1 MSGGR
6 ARYVARV
13 LGRLLAEEARARRKP
28 GDGAGERARA
38 VREALQDLG
47 PFYIKIG
54 QVLST
59 RPDFVPPA
67 MLEELATLHDRVSST
82 PFSDFEPVLAADL
95 GPAWPRLFQAFDTR
109 SPLGAASLAQVYRAR
124 LADGTPVAVK
134 VQRPGAQETMD
145 EDMRLLRRAARVL
158 ARATPRFTAV
168 VDVPAML
175 DVLFDAMETET
186 DFRAEAANMRRA
198 RQLTEPYEHLT
209 VPRVLMPPT
218 RRVLVQSLAPGTSIR
233 DADPHDF
240 TLAQRTGIGRD
251 LMAFMYHGYFLDRY
265 FHADPHP
272 GNLFVHPGEPAHLI
286 DWGMV
291 GRMDSGTSRSLV
303 LALLTIADNDGA
315 GLAKTWVEMGHPTAW
330 ADLAGFRSDISRLV
344 PKITSAALDELDFG
358 VTLTAVLTHST
369 RRGIRSSPA
378 ISLLGKSFAN
388 LEGSIR
394 YLCPELSITDV
405 FADNLRTI
413 IFGLA
418 RETLSERQAART
430 ALDIMIAA
438 PAALQ
443 QTRGVLRTLADQDLT
458 FHAKV
463 AGESTRH
470 GKLDNT
476 GSRASWAAILALA
489 AYLAHGARGR

>member
-1 MSGGR
+1 M
-6 ARYVARV
+6 
-13 LGRLLAEEARARRKP
+13 LGRLLAEEARARGKP
-28 GDGAGERARA
+28 GDQAGERARA
-38 VREALQDLG
+38 VREAFQDLG

-67 MLEELATLHDRVSST
+67 MLRELGMLHDQVPPA
-82 PFSDFEPVLAADL
+82 PFTDFEPMLAADL
-95 GPAWPRLFQAFDTR
+95 GPKWPELFGEFDT
-109 SPLGAASLAQVYRAR
+109 SAPLGAASLAQVYRAW

-134 VQRPGAQETMD
+134 LQRPGAEETMT

-175 DVLFDAMETET
+175 DVLFDAMEAET
-186 DFRAEAANMRRA
+186 DFRVEASNMRQA
-198 RQLTEPYEHLT
+198 RRLTEGYEHLT
-209 VPRVLMPPT
+209 VPRVLMEPT

-233 DADPHDF
+233 DADPQDF
-240 TLAQRTGIGRD
+240 SLAQRTGIGRD
-251 LMAFMYHGYFLDRY
+251 LMAFMYRGYFLDRY

-291 GRMDSGTSRSLV
+291 GRLDSGTSRGLV
-303 LALLTIADNDGA
+303 LALLTIAANDGA

-344 PKITSAALDELDFG
+344 PKIASASLDELDFG
-358 VTLTAVLTHST
+358 VTLTAVLAHST
-369 RRGIRSSPA
+369 HRGIRSTPT

-394 YLCPELSITDV
+394 YLCPELSVTDV
-405 FADNLRTI
+405 FADNLRAI

-418 RETLSERQAART
+418 RETLSEQQAART

-438 PAALQ
+438 PGALQ
-443 QTRGVLRTLADQDLT
+443 QTRGILRSIADQDLT
-458 FHAKV
+458 FHARV
-463 AGESTRH
+463 AGESGRC
-470 GKLDNT
+470 GRRKDT
-476 GSRASWAAILALA
+476 GSRAYWVAALALA
-489 AYLAHGARGR
+489 AYLARGARGK

>member
-1 MSGGR
+1 
-6 ARYVARV
+6 
-13 LGRLLAEEARARRKP
+13 P
-28 GDGAGERARA
+28 A
-38 VREALQDLG
+38 V
-47 PFYIKIG
+47 
-54 QVLST
+54 
-59 RPDFVPPA
+59 
-67 MLEELATLHDRVSST
+67 LEELATLHDRVSPA

-95 GPAWPRLFQAFDTR
+95 GPRWRRLLRDFDTAL
-109 SPLGAASLAQVYRAR
+109 PLGAASLAQVYRAR

-134 VQRPGAQETMD
+134 LQRPGAQRVMAD
-145 EDMRLLRRAARVL
+145 DMRLLRRAAALV
-158 ARATPRFTAV
+158 ARATPKFTAV

-175 DVLFDAMETET
+175 EVLFDAMEAET
-186 DFRAEAANMRRA
+186 DFRVEAANMRRA
-198 RQLTEPYEHLT
+198 RQLTEAYEHLT

-233 DADPHDF
+233 DADPRDF

-251 LMAFMYHGYFLDRY
+251 LMAFMYHGFFLDRY

-291 GRMDSGTSRSLV
+291 GRMDSSTSRSLV

-315 GLAKTWVEMGHPTAW
+315 GLAKTWAEMGHPTAW

-344 PKITSAALDELDFG
+344 PKVTSASLDELDFG
-358 VTLTAVLTHST
+358 LTLTAVLTHAT
-369 RRGIRSSPA
+369 HRGIRSSPT

-418 RETLSERQAART
+418 RETLS
-430 ALDIMIAA
+430 
-438 PAALQ
+438 
-443 QTRGVLRTLADQDLT
+443 
-458 FHAKV
+458 
-463 AGESTRH
+463 
-470 GKLDNT
+470 
-476 GSRASWAAILALA
+476 
-489 AYLAHGARGR
+489 